1 MITNTLV
8 QAFEVRRKQ
17 VGKGKNIRYEESLAD
32 KPFYYEEFY
41 GDDTQHDIARAIERI
56 NMSVDEEQM
65 EIRQVEMRIQV
76 RLQN

>member
-17 VGKGKNIRYEESLAD
+17 VGKGKNISYEESLAEH
-32 KPFYYEEFY
+32 PFYYEEFY